1 MSRQLLQEDS
11 LRCQNAHRFRH
22 ALSEPMCLTMPDTLP
37 RDARVRPRLDVR
49 KMDDVAL
56 AQNMDPSNG
65 HIDSRFVL
73 STTALEKAVCSALSG
88 EKAREGT
95 VSVCGVNLC
104 IMRSSGTFQTM
115 TVVSSEPLAAYRPLR
130 E

>member
-11 LRCQNAHRFRH
+11 LRCQNAHRFRY

-88 EKAREGT
+88 ETRARNWVTRGVGEGE
-95 VSVCGVNLC
+95 VPGSSCSRGC
-104 IMRSSGTFQTM
+104 IILSPPNR
-115 TVVSSEPLAAYRPLR
+115 
-130 E
+130 